1 MKVVDLIY
9 VWQSFSL
16 FRKELECQYLECE
29 FRCGQQLYYNYLE
42 SKKRQ
47 HSTKQISETR
57 TLICLAQPLKL
68 QLKIKQH
75 PLNSLIA
82 KNAKH
87 DSENKSKIV
96 FSTI

>member
-47 HSTKQISETR
+47 HSTKQISETA
-57 TLICLAQPLKL
+57 TLICLVPLLAQPLKL

-75 PLNSLIA
+75 PLN
-82 KNAKH
+82 
-87 DSENKSKIV
+87 
-96 FSTI
+96 